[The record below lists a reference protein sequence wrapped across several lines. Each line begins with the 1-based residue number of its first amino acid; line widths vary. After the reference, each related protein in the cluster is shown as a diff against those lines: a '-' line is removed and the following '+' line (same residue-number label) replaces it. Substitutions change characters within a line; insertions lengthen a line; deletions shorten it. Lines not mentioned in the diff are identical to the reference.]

1 MKGLFAAGVAM
12 AASVSVPAAADVTAG
27 PAHVHR
33 VFDITR
39 GGASIGI
46 DTFDVT
52 RSGDTTSV
60 AITTHI
66 AVKIA
71 FVTAYRYDHTETQSW
86 TGNQLVAFRS
96 TTDDN
101 GHAHALSATATG
113 GKVTLTVDGTA
124 TAMPKT
130 VMPASVWT
138 AEIARHA
145 QLFDPGNGKR
155 MAVRGQDLGGER
167 VVLNGV
173 PRQLDHVKLSG
184 QFDRDLWFDE
194 GGLVKMVLR
203 GTDNSVITS
212 QLRQSTAAR

>member
-1 MKGLFAAGVAM
+1 MAM
-12 AASVSVPAAADVTAG
+12 AAVPATAEVTAG

-39 GGASIGI
+39 AGASIGT
-46 DTFDVT
+46 DTFDVA
-52 RSGDTTSV
+52 RSGDPTTV

-66 AVKIA
+66 AVKVA
-71 FVTAYRYDHTETQSW
+71 FVTAYRYEHTETQSW
-86 TGNQLVAFRS
+86 AGNQLVAFHS

-101 GHAHALSATATG
+101 GHAHAVSAAMAA
-113 GKVTLTVDGTA
+113 GKVTLTVDGAA
-124 TAMPKT
+124 TTVPRT

-138 AEIARHA
+138 AEIARRA

-155 MAVRGQDLGGER
+155 MAIKGQDLGGER

-212 QLRQSTAAR
+212 QLRQSAAAR